1 MKIQSLLIL
10 SAILFIV
17 SCSKAPVRENIDFE
31 QWGKY
36 WFQGKAEISSFD
48 LKQYRYGEERQG
60 EAVLIFVTED
70 FSRKKQV
77 KLDNPDDAGKDKIG
91 VLKMNQT
98 RDFVTGIYPY
108 HMMLSAFTPTKEK
121 SQGLKFTSSVQEWCG
136 QSFSQINLSG
146 TNSYSGKL
154 NSYFEKEG
162 DASISVTGL
171 AEDDLWNLI
180 RISPSEIPLGGVSIF
195 PSLFYQRFSHQE
207 LAAEEAFI
215 RIQDISTDRK
225 QLELTYSSGVRVLK
239 IDFEKNFPFEILA
252 WEEIQTKSDGSKEI
266 TLAKRKAVKV
276 LDYWKRNKVEDEFLR
291 DELKLKY

>member
-1 MKIQSLLIL
+1 MKKSLT
-10 SAILFIV
+10 ILFLMATISF
-17 SCSKAPVRENIDFE
+17 SCSKAPQRENINFE
-31 QWGKY
+31 EWGKY

-48 LKQYRYGEERQG
+48 LEQYRYGEMRAG

-77 KLDNPDDAGKDKIG
+77 KLDNPEEAGKDKIS

-136 QSFSQINLSG
+136 QSFTQLNLSG
-146 TNSYSGKL
+146 ENSYSGKL
-154 NSYFEKEG
+154 FSYFEKEG
-162 DASISVTGL
+162 DHSIHLTGM

-180 RISPSEIPLGGVSIF
+180 RISPNEIPIGGGTIF
-195 PSLFYQRFSHQE
+195 QSLFYQRFSHQE

-215 RIQDISTDRK
+215 RVQDISNDRK
-225 QLELTYSSGVRVLK
+225 QLELTYSSGSRVLK
-239 IDFEKNFPFEILA
+239 IDFEKDFPHEIMA
-252 WEEIQTKSDGSKEI
+252 WEESQTKSNGQKEV
-266 TLAKRKAVKV
+266 TKARRKAVKV
-276 LDYWKRNKVEDEFLR
+276 IDYWKRNGVEDEFLR